1 MCMPACACWSFV
13 SIKIVIPMQVR
24 LLALGIWLICMPDWQ
39 FEFNTPGLF
48 VFAEPAAIVVRPPAD
63 FAAIAGQT
71 VRLTCVAYGTPL
83 PNITWTSSS
92 QDIDLSDKVSY
103 ESVTV
108 NETSFLVAV
117 LQLCDITSANAAE
130 YTCTAS
136 NGISGTGIASN
147 SAKTFLSV
155 TQPVTGEYICMNV
168 MYSVCA
174 KFVAFAI
181 YIVASYIN

>member
-1 MCMPACACWSFV
+1 MTVGVTA
-13 SIKIVIPMQVR
+13 
-24 LLALGIWLICMPDWQ
+24 
-39 FEFNTPGLF
+39 GLF

-71 VRLTCVAYGTPL
+71 VRLTCVAYGSPL
-83 PNITWTSSS
+83 PNIAWTSSS
-92 QDIDLSDKVSY
+92 QDVDLSDKVSY

-108 NETSFLVAV
+108 NETSFRVAV

-136 NGISGTGIASN
+136 NGVSGTGIASN

-155 TQPVTGEYICMNV
+155 TQPVTGEYIAWTSCMHT
-168 MYSVCA
+168 YD
-174 KFVAFAI
+174 KFVALAT
-181 YIVASYIN
+181 